1 MAEKLPEDWNVP
13 VCEALMKPI
22 LIAGVSREAFILN
35 VTLCV
40 IFVLALKLYLMV
52 ILHLIIH
59 LILVQVCK
67 KDSQV
72 IQIFLKRYIKQQDYF
87 YEG

>member
-1 MAEKLPEDWNVP
+1 MAEKLPDNWNVP

-35 VTLCV
+35 VTICV
-40 IFVLALKLYLMV
+40 IFVLALKLYLMA

-59 LILVQVCK
+59 FILVQVCK
-67 KDSQV
+67 KDPLV
-72 IQIFLKRYIKQQDYF
+72 IKIFLKRYLKQQDYF